1 MSLLRKRKYGVVLL
15 VAVLMICAV
24 CSRVAARYGYYAEV
38 LSIVRA
44 LIYIGLLAA
53 WGISVQTRIIQTQ
66 VRRYLLVIAG
76 LMLLWLTLRT
86 VKYNTYH
93 MTAERFLWYGYYLP
107 MLFIPVL
114 AVLVAL
120 SLGKPENYRLP
131 KWTHFL
137 YLPSALLFLLVLT
150 NDLHQL
156 VFFFPTG
163 VLSTREYDYGIGYYV
178 VLAWMVLCA
187 AAALVIILAKCR
199 IPQSRRYL
207 WLPVVPFA
215 LALGYC
221 AAYIKGVYWVWLLAG
236 DLTVSMCLI
245 ITAIF
250 ESCIQCSLIQSN
262 THYAELFHASTI
274 GALITDRDFSVA
286 CAAENA
292 RSVDSQTLMAA
303 AESPVVTADGIRI
316 SEAPIRWGHVFWE
329 DDISPMLA
337 VLKELDDTREELQ
350 SYGSILQA
358 ENAQKAR
365 RKKLEEQERL
375 YRAMQ
380 EKAAAPAVRL
390 SNLAKALQGVQDAD
404 AARFL
409 LWKMTVIGAYL
420 KRRSNLIF
428 LADRDGMVPVSE
440 VALCLNESMDNL
452 RLHVRRCASRL
463 DFEGELRLETAAALY
478 DFFEAAIELA
488 MDDLSGAAANVTRK
502 EDACVLSLMLQCGTD
517 LTSLRAAYPGMHS
530 LKMRTASG
538 TARCPSGKGG
548 TRHETKPSPRHQGER
563 GQSPLRHLL
572 CRQQRRHHPVQP
584 ADAPSLPRP
593 DGPRP
598 AISGRAAR
606 RLESPG
612 RRRYAGGCRQQL
624 PAIPGR
630 RGLGLPGE

>member
-24 CSRVAARYGYYAEV
+24 CARVAARCGYYAEV

-44 LIYIGLLAA
+44 LVYIGLLAA

-163 VLSTREYDYGIGYYV
+163 VLSTREYEYGIGYYV

-375 YRAMQ
+375 YRTMQ

-517 LTSLRAAYPGMHS
+517 LTSLRAAYPD
-530 LKMRTASG
+530 ASVENEDG
-538 TARCPSGKGG
+538 VWYCTLSVREGG
-548 TRHETKPSPRHQGER
+548 NTP
-563 GQSPLRHLL
+563 
-572 CRQQRRHHPVQP
+572 
-584 ADAPSLPRP
+584 
-593 DGPRP
+593 
-598 AISGRAAR
+598 
-606 RLESPG
+606 
-612 RRRYAGGCRQQL
+612 
-624 PAIPGR
+624 
-630 RGLGLPGE
+630 

>member
-24 CSRVAARYGYYAEV
+24 CARVAARYGYYAEV

-178 VLAWMVLCA
+178 VLAWMMLCA
-187 AAALVIILAKCR
+187 AAALAIILAKCR

-517 LTSLRAAYPGMHS
+517 LTSLRAAYPD
-530 LKMRTASG
+530 ASVENEDG
-538 TARCPSGKGG
+538 VWYCTLSVREGG
-548 TRHETKPSPRHQGER
+548 NTP
-563 GQSPLRHLL
+563 
-572 CRQQRRHHPVQP
+572 
-584 ADAPSLPRP
+584 
-593 DGPRP
+593 
-598 AISGRAAR
+598 
-606 RLESPG
+606 
-612 RRRYAGGCRQQL
+612 
-624 PAIPGR
+624 
-630 RGLGLPGE
+630 

>member
-24 CSRVAARYGYYAEV
+24 CARVAARYGYYAEV

-156 VFFFPTG
+156 VFFFSTG

-337 VLKELDDTREELQ
+337 VLKELDYTREELQ

-502 EDACVLSLMLQCGTD
+502 EDASVLSLMLQCGTD
-517 LTSLRAAYPGMHS
+517 LTSLGASYPDAFVENEDGVWYCTLS
-530 LKMRTASG
+530 VRE
-538 TARCPSGKGG
+538 GG
-548 TRHETKPSPRHQGER
+548 NTP
-563 GQSPLRHLL
+563 
-572 CRQQRRHHPVQP
+572 
-584 ADAPSLPRP
+584 
-593 DGPRP
+593 
-598 AISGRAAR
+598 
-606 RLESPG
+606 
-612 RRRYAGGCRQQL
+612 
-624 PAIPGR
+624 
-630 RGLGLPGE
+630 

>member
-24 CSRVAARYGYYAEV
+24 CARVAARYGYYAEV

-463 DFEGELRLETAAALY
+463 DFEGELRLETAATLY

-517 LTSLRAAYPGMHS
+517 LTSLRAAYPD
-530 LKMRTASG
+530 ASVENEDG
-538 TARCPSGKGG
+538 VWYCTLSVREGG
-548 TRHETKPSPRHQGER
+548 NTP
-563 GQSPLRHLL
+563 
-572 CRQQRRHHPVQP
+572 
-584 ADAPSLPRP
+584 
-593 DGPRP
+593 
-598 AISGRAAR
+598 
-606 RLESPG
+606 
-612 RRRYAGGCRQQL
+612 
-624 PAIPGR
+624 
-630 RGLGLPGE
+630 

>member
-24 CSRVAARYGYYAEV
+24 CARVAARYGYYAEV
-38 LSIVRA
+38 LSIVRT

-163 VLSTREYDYGIGYYV
+163 VLSTREYDYGISYYV

-390 SNLAKALQGVQDAD
+390 SNLAKTLQGVQDAD

-517 LTSLRAAYPGMHS
+517 LTSLRAAYPD
-530 LKMRTASG
+530 ASVENEDG
-538 TARCPSGKGG
+538 VWYCTLSVREGG
-548 TRHETKPSPRHQGER
+548 NTP
-563 GQSPLRHLL
+563 
-572 CRQQRRHHPVQP
+572 
-584 ADAPSLPRP
+584 
-593 DGPRP
+593 
-598 AISGRAAR
+598 
-606 RLESPG
+606 
-612 RRRYAGGCRQQL
+612 
-624 PAIPGR
+624 
-630 RGLGLPGE
+630 

>member
-24 CSRVAARYGYYAEV
+24 CARVAARYGYYAEG

-44 LIYIGLLAA
+44 LIYIGLLVA

-292 RSVDSQTLMAA
+292 RSVDSKTLMAA

-337 VLKELDDTREELQ
+337 VLKELDATREELQ

-463 DFEGELRLETAAALY
+463 DFEGELRLETAAVLY

-517 LTSLRAAYPGMHS
+517 LTSLRAAYPD
-530 LKMRTASG
+530 ASVENEDG
-538 TARCPSGKGG
+538 VWYCTLSVWEGG
-548 TRHETKPSPRHQGER
+548 NTP
-563 GQSPLRHLL
+563 
-572 CRQQRRHHPVQP
+572 
-584 ADAPSLPRP
+584 
-593 DGPRP
+593 
-598 AISGRAAR
+598 
-606 RLESPG
+606 
-612 RRRYAGGCRQQL
+612 
-624 PAIPGR
+624 
-630 RGLGLPGE
+630 

>member
-24 CSRVAARYGYYAEV
+24 CARVAARCGYYAEV

-137 YLPSALLFLLVLT
+137 YLPSALLLLLVLT

-390 SNLAKALQGVQDAD
+390 SNLAKTLQEVQDAD

-517 LTSLRAAYPGMHS
+517 LTSLRAAYPDAFVENEDGVWYCTLS
-530 LKMRTASG
+530 VRE
-538 TARCPSGKGG
+538 GG
-548 TRHETKPSPRHQGER
+548 NTP
-563 GQSPLRHLL
+563 
-572 CRQQRRHHPVQP
+572 
-584 ADAPSLPRP
+584 
-593 DGPRP
+593 
-598 AISGRAAR
+598 
-606 RLESPG
+606 
-612 RRRYAGGCRQQL
+612 
-624 PAIPGR
+624 
-630 RGLGLPGE
+630 

>member
-1 MSLLRKRKYGVVLL
+1 MSFRYLPRRRFRTMSLLRKRKYGVVLL

-24 CSRVAARYGYYAEV
+24 CARVAARYGYYAEV

-337 VLKELDDTREELQ
+337 VLKELDATREELQ

-390 SNLAKALQGVQDAD
+390 SNLAKTLQGVQDAD

-517 LTSLRAAYPGMHS
+517 LTSLRAAYPDAFVENEDGVWYCTLS
-530 LKMRTASG
+530 VRE
-538 TARCPSGKGG
+538 GG
-548 TRHETKPSPRHQGER
+548 NTP
-563 GQSPLRHLL
+563 
-572 CRQQRRHHPVQP
+572 
-584 ADAPSLPRP
+584 
-593 DGPRP
+593 
-598 AISGRAAR
+598 
-606 RLESPG
+606 
-612 RRRYAGGCRQQL
+612 
-624 PAIPGR
+624 
-630 RGLGLPGE
+630 

>member
-24 CSRVAARYGYYAEV
+24 CARVAARYGYYAEV

-463 DFEGELRLETAAALY
+463 DFEGELRLETAAVLY

-517 LTSLRAAYPGMHS
+517 LTSLRAAYPD
-530 LKMRTASG
+530 ASVENEDG
-538 TARCPSGKGG
+538 VWYCTLSVWEGG
-548 TRHETKPSPRHQGER
+548 NTP
-563 GQSPLRHLL
+563 
-572 CRQQRRHHPVQP
+572 
-584 ADAPSLPRP
+584 
-593 DGPRP
+593 
-598 AISGRAAR
+598 
-606 RLESPG
+606 
-612 RRRYAGGCRQQL
+612 
-624 PAIPGR
+624 
-630 RGLGLPGE
+630 

>member
-24 CSRVAARYGYYAEV
+24 CARVAARYGYYAEV

-380 EKAAAPAVRL
+380 EKAAALAVRL

-517 LTSLRAAYPGMHS
+517 LTSLRAAYPD
-530 LKMRTASG
+530 ASVENEDG
-538 TARCPSGKGG
+538 VWYCTLSVREGG
-548 TRHETKPSPRHQGER
+548 NTP
-563 GQSPLRHLL
+563 
-572 CRQQRRHHPVQP
+572 
-584 ADAPSLPRP
+584 
-593 DGPRP
+593 
-598 AISGRAAR
+598 
-606 RLESPG
+606 
-612 RRRYAGGCRQQL
+612 
-624 PAIPGR
+624 
-630 RGLGLPGE
+630 

>member
-24 CSRVAARYGYYAEV
+24 CARVAARYGYYAEV

-187 AAALVIILAKCR
+187 AAALAIILAKCR

-337 VLKELDDTREELQ
+337 VLKELDATREELQ

-390 SNLAKALQGVQDAD
+390 SNLAKTLQGVQDAD

-463 DFEGELRLETAAALY
+463 NFEGELRLETAAALY

-517 LTSLRAAYPGMHS
+517 LTSLRAAYPDAFVENEDGVWYCTLS
-530 LKMRTASG
+530 VRE
-538 TARCPSGKGG
+538 GG
-548 TRHETKPSPRHQGER
+548 NTP
-563 GQSPLRHLL
+563 
-572 CRQQRRHHPVQP
+572 
-584 ADAPSLPRP
+584 
-593 DGPRP
+593 
-598 AISGRAAR
+598 
-606 RLESPG
+606 
-612 RRRYAGGCRQQL
+612 
-624 PAIPGR
+624 
-630 RGLGLPGE
+630 

>member
-15 VAVLMICAV
+15 VAALMICAV
-24 CSRVAARYGYYAEV
+24 CARVAARYGYYAEV

-337 VLKELDDTREELQ
+337 VLKELDATREELQ

-380 EKAAAPAVRL
+380 DKAAAPAVRL

-517 LTSLRAAYPGMHS
+517 LTSLRAAYPD
-530 LKMRTASG
+530 ASVENEDG
-538 TARCPSGKGG
+538 VWYCTLSVREGG
-548 TRHETKPSPRHQGER
+548 NTP
-563 GQSPLRHLL
+563 
-572 CRQQRRHHPVQP
+572 
-584 ADAPSLPRP
+584 
-593 DGPRP
+593 
-598 AISGRAAR
+598 
-606 RLESPG
+606 
-612 RRRYAGGCRQQL
+612 
-624 PAIPGR
+624 
-630 RGLGLPGE
+630 

>member
-15 VAVLMICAV
+15 VAVLMICVV
-24 CSRVAARYGYYAEV
+24 CARVAARYGYYAEV

-120 SLGKPENYRLP
+120 SLGNPENYRLP

-236 DLTVSMCLI
+236 DLTVFMCLI

-517 LTSLRAAYPGMHS
+517 LTSLRAAYPD
-530 LKMRTASG
+530 ASVENEDG
-538 TARCPSGKGG
+538 VWYCTLSVREGG
-548 TRHETKPSPRHQGER
+548 NTP
-563 GQSPLRHLL
+563 
-572 CRQQRRHHPVQP
+572 
-584 ADAPSLPRP
+584 
-593 DGPRP
+593 
-598 AISGRAAR
+598 
-606 RLESPG
+606 
-612 RRRYAGGCRQQL
+612 
-624 PAIPGR
+624 
-630 RGLGLPGE
+630 

>member
-1 MSLLRKRKYGVVLL
+1 MSFRYLPRRRFRTMSLLRKRKYGVVLL

-24 CSRVAARYGYYAEV
+24 CARVAARYGYYAEV

-163 VLSTREYDYGIGYYV
+163 VLSTREYGYGIGYYV
-178 VLAWMVLCA
+178 VLVWMVLCA

-390 SNLAKALQGVQDAD
+390 SNLAKTLQGVQDAD

-517 LTSLRAAYPGMHS
+517 LTSLRAAYPDAFVENEDGVWYCTLS
-530 LKMRTASG
+530 VRE
-538 TARCPSGKGG
+538 GG
-548 TRHETKPSPRHQGER
+548 NTP
-563 GQSPLRHLL
+563 
-572 CRQQRRHHPVQP
+572 
-584 ADAPSLPRP
+584 
-593 DGPRP
+593 
-598 AISGRAAR
+598 
-606 RLESPG
+606 
-612 RRRYAGGCRQQL
+612 
-624 PAIPGR
+624 
-630 RGLGLPGE
+630 

>member
-24 CSRVAARYGYYAEV
+24 CARVAARYGYYAEV

-53 WGISVQTRIIQTQ
+53 WGISIQTRIIQTQ

-236 DLTVSMCLI
+236 DLTVFMCLI

-390 SNLAKALQGVQDAD
+390 SNLAKTLQGVQDAD
-404 AARFL
+404 TARFL

-517 LTSLRAAYPGMHS
+517 LTSLRAAYPD
-530 LKMRTASG
+530 ASVENEDG
-538 TARCPSGKGG
+538 VWYCTLSVREGG
-548 TRHETKPSPRHQGER
+548 NTP
-563 GQSPLRHLL
+563 
-572 CRQQRRHHPVQP
+572 
-584 ADAPSLPRP
+584 
-593 DGPRP
+593 
-598 AISGRAAR
+598 
-606 RLESPG
+606 
-612 RRRYAGGCRQQL
+612 
-624 PAIPGR
+624 
-630 RGLGLPGE
+630 

>member
-24 CSRVAARYGYYAEV
+24 CARVAARYGYYAEV

-517 LTSLRAAYPGMHS
+517 LTSLRAAYPDESVENEDGVWYCTLS
-530 LKMRTASG
+530 VRE
-538 TARCPSGKGG
+538 GG
-548 TRHETKPSPRHQGER
+548 NTP
-563 GQSPLRHLL
+563 
-572 CRQQRRHHPVQP
+572 
-584 ADAPSLPRP
+584 
-593 DGPRP
+593 
-598 AISGRAAR
+598 
-606 RLESPG
+606 
-612 RRRYAGGCRQQL
+612 
-624 PAIPGR
+624 
-630 RGLGLPGE
+630 

>member
-24 CSRVAARYGYYAEV
+24 CARVAARYGYYAEV
-38 LSIVRA
+38 LSIVRT

-66 VRRYLLVIAG
+66 VRRYLLAIAG

-337 VLKELDDTREELQ
+337 VLKELDATREELQ

-452 RLHVRRCASRL
+452 RLYVRRCASRL

-517 LTSLRAAYPGMHS
+517 LTSLRAAYPD
-530 LKMRTASG
+530 ASVENEDG
-538 TARCPSGKGG
+538 VWYCTLSVREGG
-548 TRHETKPSPRHQGER
+548 NTP
-563 GQSPLRHLL
+563 
-572 CRQQRRHHPVQP
+572 
-584 ADAPSLPRP
+584 
-593 DGPRP
+593 
-598 AISGRAAR
+598 
-606 RLESPG
+606 
-612 RRRYAGGCRQQL
+612 
-624 PAIPGR
+624 
-630 RGLGLPGE
+630 

>member
-24 CSRVAARYGYYAEV
+24 CARVAARYGYYAEV

-375 YRAMQ
+375 YRTMQ

-404 AARFL
+404 TARFL

-517 LTSLRAAYPGMHS
+517 LTSLRAAYPDAFVENEDGVWYCTLS
-530 LKMRTASG
+530 VRE
-538 TARCPSGKGG
+538 GG
-548 TRHETKPSPRHQGER
+548 NTP
-563 GQSPLRHLL
+563 
-572 CRQQRRHHPVQP
+572 
-584 ADAPSLPRP
+584 
-593 DGPRP
+593 
-598 AISGRAAR
+598 
-606 RLESPG
+606 
-612 RRRYAGGCRQQL
+612 
-624 PAIPGR
+624 
-630 RGLGLPGE
+630 

>member
-24 CSRVAARYGYYAEV
+24 CARVAARYGYYAEG

-44 LIYIGLLAA
+44 LIYIGLLVA

-292 RSVDSQTLMAA
+292 RSVDSKTLMAA

-463 DFEGELRLETAAALY
+463 DFEGELRLETAAVLY

-517 LTSLRAAYPGMHS
+517 LTSLRAAYPD
-530 LKMRTASG
+530 ASVENEDG
-538 TARCPSGKGG
+538 VWYCTLSVWEGG
-548 TRHETKPSPRHQGER
+548 NTP
-563 GQSPLRHLL
+563 
-572 CRQQRRHHPVQP
+572 
-584 ADAPSLPRP
+584 
-593 DGPRP
+593 
-598 AISGRAAR
+598 
-606 RLESPG
+606 
-612 RRRYAGGCRQQL
+612 
-624 PAIPGR
+624 
-630 RGLGLPGE
+630 

>member
-24 CSRVAARYGYYAEV
+24 CARVAARYGYYAEV

-207 WLPVVPFA
+207 WLPVVPFT

-390 SNLAKALQGVQDAD
+390 SNLAKTLQGMQDAD
-404 AARFL
+404 TARFL

-517 LTSLRAAYPGMHS
+517 LTSLRAAYPDAFVENEDGVWYCTLS
-530 LKMRTASG
+530 VRE
-538 TARCPSGKGG
+538 GG
-548 TRHETKPSPRHQGER
+548 NTP
-563 GQSPLRHLL
+563 
-572 CRQQRRHHPVQP
+572 
-584 ADAPSLPRP
+584 
-593 DGPRP
+593 
-598 AISGRAAR
+598 
-606 RLESPG
+606 
-612 RRRYAGGCRQQL
+612 
-624 PAIPGR
+624 
-630 RGLGLPGE
+630 

>member
-1 MSLLRKRKYGVVLL
+1 MSFRYLPRRRFRTMSLLRKRKYGVVLL

-24 CSRVAARYGYYAEV
+24 CARVAARYGYYAEV

-221 AAYIKGVYWVWLLAG
+221 AAYIKGVYWVWLLVG

-262 THYAELFHASTI
+262 THYAELFHTSTI

-517 LTSLRAAYPGMHS
+517 LTSLRAAYPD
-530 LKMRTASG
+530 ASVENEDG
-538 TARCPSGKGG
+538 VWYCTLPVREGG
-548 TRHETKPSPRHQGER
+548 NTP
-563 GQSPLRHLL
+563 
-572 CRQQRRHHPVQP
+572 
-584 ADAPSLPRP
+584 
-593 DGPRP
+593 
-598 AISGRAAR
+598 
-606 RLESPG
+606 
-612 RRRYAGGCRQQL
+612 
-624 PAIPGR
+624 
-630 RGLGLPGE
+630 

>member
-24 CSRVAARYGYYAEV
+24 CARVAARYGYYAEE

-163 VLSTREYDYGIGYYV
+163 VLSTREYDYEIGYYV

-262 THYAELFHASTI
+262 THYAELFHTSTI

-358 ENAQKAR
+358 ENVQKAR

-390 SNLAKALQGVQDAD
+390 SNLAKVLQGVQDAD
-404 AARFL
+404 TARFL

-502 EDACVLSLMLQCGTD
+502 EDACILSLMLQCGTD
-517 LTSLRAAYPGMHS
+517 LTSLRAAYPDAFVENEDGVWYCTLS
-530 LKMRTASG
+530 VRE
-538 TARCPSGKGG
+538 GG
-548 TRHETKPSPRHQGER
+548 NTP
-563 GQSPLRHLL
+563 
-572 CRQQRRHHPVQP
+572 
-584 ADAPSLPRP
+584 
-593 DGPRP
+593 
-598 AISGRAAR
+598 
-606 RLESPG
+606 
-612 RRRYAGGCRQQL
+612 
-624 PAIPGR
+624 
-630 RGLGLPGE
+630 

>member
-24 CSRVAARYGYYAEV
+24 CARVAARYGYYAEV

-452 RLHVRRCASRL
+452 RLHIRRCASRL

-517 LTSLRAAYPGMHS
+517 LTSLRAAYPDAFVENEDGVWYCTLS
-530 LKMRTASG
+530 VRE
-538 TARCPSGKGG
+538 GG
-548 TRHETKPSPRHQGER
+548 NTP
-563 GQSPLRHLL
+563 
-572 CRQQRRHHPVQP
+572 
-584 ADAPSLPRP
+584 
-593 DGPRP
+593 
-598 AISGRAAR
+598 
-606 RLESPG
+606 
-612 RRRYAGGCRQQL
+612 
-624 PAIPGR
+624 
-630 RGLGLPGE
+630 

>member
-15 VAVLMICAV
+15 VAALMICAV
-24 CSRVAARYGYYAEV
+24 CARVAARYGYYAEV

-517 LTSLRAAYPGMHS
+517 LTSLRAAYPD
-530 LKMRTASG
+530 ASVENEDG
-538 TARCPSGKGG
+538 VWYCTLSVREGG
-548 TRHETKPSPRHQGER
+548 NTP
-563 GQSPLRHLL
+563 
-572 CRQQRRHHPVQP
+572 
-584 ADAPSLPRP
+584 
-593 DGPRP
+593 
-598 AISGRAAR
+598 
-606 RLESPG
+606 
-612 RRRYAGGCRQQL
+612 
-624 PAIPGR
+624 
-630 RGLGLPGE
+630 

>member
-24 CSRVAARYGYYAEV
+24 CARVAARYGYYAEV
-38 LSIVRA
+38 LSIVRT

-365 RKKLEEQERL
+365 RKKLAEQERL
-375 YRAMQ
+375 YHAMQ
-380 EKAAAPAVRL
+380 EKAAAPAERL

-517 LTSLRAAYPGMHS
+517 LTSLRAAYPD
-530 LKMRTASG
+530 ASVENEDG
-538 TARCPSGKGG
+538 VWYCTLSVREGG
-548 TRHETKPSPRHQGER
+548 NTP
-563 GQSPLRHLL
+563 
-572 CRQQRRHHPVQP
+572 
-584 ADAPSLPRP
+584 
-593 DGPRP
+593 
-598 AISGRAAR
+598 
-606 RLESPG
+606 
-612 RRRYAGGCRQQL
+612 
-624 PAIPGR
+624 
-630 RGLGLPGE
+630 

>member
-24 CSRVAARYGYYAEV
+24 CARVAARYGYYAEV
-38 LSIVRA
+38 LSIVRV

-131 KWTHFL
+131 QWTHFL

-187 AAALVIILAKCR
+187 ATALVIILAKCR

-517 LTSLRAAYPGMHS
+517 LTSLRAAYPD
-530 LKMRTASG
+530 ASVENEDG
-538 TARCPSGKGG
+538 VWYCTLSVREGG
-548 TRHETKPSPRHQGER
+548 NTP
-563 GQSPLRHLL
+563 
-572 CRQQRRHHPVQP
+572 
-584 ADAPSLPRP
+584 
-593 DGPRP
+593 
-598 AISGRAAR
+598 
-606 RLESPG
+606 
-612 RRRYAGGCRQQL
+612 
-624 PAIPGR
+624 
-630 RGLGLPGE
+630 

>member
-24 CSRVAARYGYYAEV
+24 CARVAARYGYYAEV
-38 LSIVRA
+38 LSIVRT

-303 AESPVVTADGIRI
+303 AESPVVTADGIHI

-452 RLHVRRCASRL
+452 CLHVRRCASRL

-517 LTSLRAAYPGMHS
+517 LTSLRAAYPD
-530 LKMRTASG
+530 ASVENEDG
-538 TARCPSGKGG
+538 VWYCTLSVREGG
-548 TRHETKPSPRHQGER
+548 NTP
-563 GQSPLRHLL
+563 
-572 CRQQRRHHPVQP
+572 
-584 ADAPSLPRP
+584 
-593 DGPRP
+593 
-598 AISGRAAR
+598 
-606 RLESPG
+606 
-612 RRRYAGGCRQQL
+612 
-624 PAIPGR
+624 
-630 RGLGLPGE
+630 

>member
-24 CSRVAARYGYYAEV
+24 CARVAARYGYYAEV

-303 AESPVVTADGIRI
+303 AESPVVMADGIRI

-517 LTSLRAAYPGMHS
+517 LTSLRAAYPD
-530 LKMRTASG
+530 ASVENEDG
-538 TARCPSGKGG
+538 VWYCTLSVREGG
-548 TRHETKPSPRHQGER
+548 NTP
-563 GQSPLRHLL
+563 
-572 CRQQRRHHPVQP
+572 
-584 ADAPSLPRP
+584 
-593 DGPRP
+593 
-598 AISGRAAR
+598 
-606 RLESPG
+606 
-612 RRRYAGGCRQQL
+612 
-624 PAIPGR
+624 
-630 RGLGLPGE
+630 

>member
-1 MSLLRKRKYGVVLL
+1 MSFRYLPRRRFRTMSLLRKRKYGVVLL

-24 CSRVAARYGYYAEV
+24 CARVAARYGYYAEV

-390 SNLAKALQGVQDAD
+390 SNLAKTLQGVQDAD

-488 MDDLSGAAANVTRK
+488 MDDLSGTAANVTRK

-517 LTSLRAAYPGMHS
+517 LTSLRAAYPD
-530 LKMRTASG
+530 ASVENEDG
-538 TARCPSGKGG
+538 VWYCTLSVREGG
-548 TRHETKPSPRHQGER
+548 NTP
-563 GQSPLRHLL
+563 
-572 CRQQRRHHPVQP
+572 
-584 ADAPSLPRP
+584 
-593 DGPRP
+593 
-598 AISGRAAR
+598 
-606 RLESPG
+606 
-612 RRRYAGGCRQQL
+612 
-624 PAIPGR
+624 
-630 RGLGLPGE
+630 

>member
-24 CSRVAARYGYYAEV
+24 CARVAARYGYYAEV

-390 SNLAKALQGVQDAD
+390 SNLAKTLQGVQDAD

-517 LTSLRAAYPGMHS
+517 LTSLRAAYPD
-530 LKMRTASG
+530 ASVENEDG
-538 TARCPSGKGG
+538 VWYCTLSVREGG
-548 TRHETKPSPRHQGER
+548 NTP
-563 GQSPLRHLL
+563 
-572 CRQQRRHHPVQP
+572 
-584 ADAPSLPRP
+584 
-593 DGPRP
+593 
-598 AISGRAAR
+598 
-606 RLESPG
+606 
-612 RRRYAGGCRQQL
+612 
-624 PAIPGR
+624 
-630 RGLGLPGE
+630 

>member
-24 CSRVAARYGYYAEV
+24 CARVAARYGYYAEV

-66 VRRYLLVIAG
+66 VRWYLLVIAG

-156 VFFFPTG
+156 MFFFPTG

-365 RKKLEEQERL
+365 RKKLEEQEHL

-517 LTSLRAAYPGMHS
+517 LTSLRAAYPD
-530 LKMRTASG
+530 ASVENEDG
-538 TARCPSGKGG
+538 VWYCTLSVREGG
-548 TRHETKPSPRHQGER
+548 NTP
-563 GQSPLRHLL
+563 
-572 CRQQRRHHPVQP
+572 
-584 ADAPSLPRP
+584 
-593 DGPRP
+593 
-598 AISGRAAR
+598 
-606 RLESPG
+606 
-612 RRRYAGGCRQQL
+612 
-624 PAIPGR
+624 
-630 RGLGLPGE
+630 

>member
-24 CSRVAARYGYYAEV
+24 CARVAARYGYYAEV

-66 VRRYLLVIAG
+66 VRRYILVIAG

-236 DLTVSMCLI
+236 DLTVSMCLF

-517 LTSLRAAYPGMHS
+517 LTSLRAAYPDAFVENEDGVWYCTLS
-530 LKMRTASG
+530 VRE
-538 TARCPSGKGG
+538 GG
-548 TRHETKPSPRHQGER
+548 NTP
-563 GQSPLRHLL
+563 
-572 CRQQRRHHPVQP
+572 
-584 ADAPSLPRP
+584 
-593 DGPRP
+593 
-598 AISGRAAR
+598 
-606 RLESPG
+606 
-612 RRRYAGGCRQQL
+612 
-624 PAIPGR
+624 
-630 RGLGLPGE
+630 

>member
-24 CSRVAARYGYYAEV
+24 CARVAARYGYYAEV

-207 WLPVVPFA
+207 WLPVVPFV

-262 THYAELFHASTI
+262 THYAELFHTSTI
-274 GALITDRDFSVA
+274 GALITDCDFSVA

-463 DFEGELRLETAAALY
+463 DYEGELRLETAAALY

-517 LTSLRAAYPGMHS
+517 LTSLRAAYPD
-530 LKMRTASG
+530 ASVENEDG
-538 TARCPSGKGG
+538 VWYCTLSVREGG
-548 TRHETKPSPRHQGER
+548 NTP
-563 GQSPLRHLL
+563 
-572 CRQQRRHHPVQP
+572 
-584 ADAPSLPRP
+584 
-593 DGPRP
+593 
-598 AISGRAAR
+598 
-606 RLESPG
+606 
-612 RRRYAGGCRQQL
+612 
-624 PAIPGR
+624 
-630 RGLGLPGE
+630 

>member
-24 CSRVAARYGYYAEV
+24 CSRVAARYGYCAEV

-66 VRRYLLVIAG
+66 VRRYLLMIAG

-337 VLKELDDTREELQ
+337 VLKELDATREELQ

-404 AARFL
+404 VARFL

-517 LTSLRAAYPGMHS
+517 LTSLRAAYPD
-530 LKMRTASG
+530 ASVENEDG
-538 TARCPSGKGG
+538 VWYCTLSVREGG
-548 TRHETKPSPRHQGER
+548 NTP
-563 GQSPLRHLL
+563 
-572 CRQQRRHHPVQP
+572 
-584 ADAPSLPRP
+584 
-593 DGPRP
+593 
-598 AISGRAAR
+598 
-606 RLESPG
+606 
-612 RRRYAGGCRQQL
+612 
-624 PAIPGR
+624 
-630 RGLGLPGE
+630 

>member
-15 VAVLMICAV
+15 VAALMICAV
-24 CSRVAARYGYYAEV
+24 CARVAARYGYYAEV

-337 VLKELDDTREELQ
+337 VLKELDATREELQ

-380 EKAAAPAVRL
+380 DKAAAPAVRL

-420 KRRSNLIF
+420 NRRSNLIF

-517 LTSLRAAYPGMHS
+517 LTSLRAAYPD
-530 LKMRTASG
+530 ASVENEDG
-538 TARCPSGKGG
+538 VWYCTLSVREGG
-548 TRHETKPSPRHQGER
+548 NTP
-563 GQSPLRHLL
+563 
-572 CRQQRRHHPVQP
+572 
-584 ADAPSLPRP
+584 
-593 DGPRP
+593 
-598 AISGRAAR
+598 
-606 RLESPG
+606 
-612 RRRYAGGCRQQL
+612 
-624 PAIPGR
+624 
-630 RGLGLPGE
+630 

>member
-24 CSRVAARYGYYAEV
+24 CSRVAARYGYCAEV

-404 AARFL
+404 TARFL

-517 LTSLRAAYPGMHS
+517 LTSLRAAYPD
-530 LKMRTASG
+530 ASVENEDG
-538 TARCPSGKGG
+538 VWYCTLSIREGG
-548 TRHETKPSPRHQGER
+548 NTP
-563 GQSPLRHLL
+563 
-572 CRQQRRHHPVQP
+572 
-584 ADAPSLPRP
+584 
-593 DGPRP
+593 
-598 AISGRAAR
+598 
-606 RLESPG
+606 
-612 RRRYAGGCRQQL
+612 
-624 PAIPGR
+624 
-630 RGLGLPGE
+630 

>member
-24 CSRVAARYGYYAEV
+24 CARVAARYGYYAEV
-38 LSIVRA
+38 LSIVRT

-488 MDDLSGAAANVTRK
+488 MDALSGAAANVTRK

-517 LTSLRAAYPGMHS
+517 LTSLRAAYPD
-530 LKMRTASG
+530 ASVENEDG
-538 TARCPSGKGG
+538 VWYCTLSVREGG
-548 TRHETKPSPRHQGER
+548 NTP
-563 GQSPLRHLL
+563 
-572 CRQQRRHHPVQP
+572 
-584 ADAPSLPRP
+584 
-593 DGPRP
+593 
-598 AISGRAAR
+598 
-606 RLESPG
+606 
-612 RRRYAGGCRQQL
+612 
-624 PAIPGR
+624 
-630 RGLGLPGE
+630 

>member
-24 CSRVAARYGYYAEV
+24 CARVAARYGYYAEV

-163 VLSTREYDYGIGYYV
+163 VLSTREYDYGSGYYV

-187 AAALVIILAKCR
+187 TAALVIILAKCR

-404 AARFL
+404 TARFL

-517 LTSLRAAYPGMHS
+517 LTSLRAAYPDAFVENEDGVWYCTLS
-530 LKMRTASG
+530 VRE
-538 TARCPSGKGG
+538 GG
-548 TRHETKPSPRHQGER
+548 NTP
-563 GQSPLRHLL
+563 
-572 CRQQRRHHPVQP
+572 
-584 ADAPSLPRP
+584 
-593 DGPRP
+593 
-598 AISGRAAR
+598 
-606 RLESPG
+606 
-612 RRRYAGGCRQQL
+612 
-624 PAIPGR
+624 
-630 RGLGLPGE
+630 

>member
-24 CSRVAARYGYYAEV
+24 CARVAARCGYYAEV

-428 LADRDGMVPVSE
+428 LADHDGMVPVSE

-488 MDDLSGAAANVTRK
+488 MDDLSGTAANVTRK

-517 LTSLRAAYPGMHS
+517 LTSLRAAYPD
-530 LKMRTASG
+530 ASVENEDG
-538 TARCPSGKGG
+538 VWYCTLSVREGG
-548 TRHETKPSPRHQGER
+548 NTP
-563 GQSPLRHLL
+563 
-572 CRQQRRHHPVQP
+572 
-584 ADAPSLPRP
+584 
-593 DGPRP
+593 
-598 AISGRAAR
+598 
-606 RLESPG
+606 
-612 RRRYAGGCRQQL
+612 
-624 PAIPGR
+624 
-630 RGLGLPGE
+630 

>member
-24 CSRVAARYGYYAEV
+24 CSRVAARYGYCAEV

-404 AARFL
+404 TARFL

-517 LTSLRAAYPGMHS
+517 LTSLRAAYPD
-530 LKMRTASG
+530 ASVENEDG
-538 TARCPSGKGG
+538 VWYCTLSVREGG
-548 TRHETKPSPRHQGER
+548 NTP
-563 GQSPLRHLL
+563 
-572 CRQQRRHHPVQP
+572 
-584 ADAPSLPRP
+584 
-593 DGPRP
+593 
-598 AISGRAAR
+598 
-606 RLESPG
+606 
-612 RRRYAGGCRQQL
+612 
-624 PAIPGR
+624 
-630 RGLGLPGE
+630 